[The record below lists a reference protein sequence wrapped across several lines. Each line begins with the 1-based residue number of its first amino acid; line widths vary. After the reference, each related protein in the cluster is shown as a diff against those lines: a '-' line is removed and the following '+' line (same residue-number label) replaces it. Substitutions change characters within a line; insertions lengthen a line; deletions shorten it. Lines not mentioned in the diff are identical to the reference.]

1 MDEKLKNGRFSFL
14 EDNFDNIDIIIICLL
29 ILLFNGNIKI
39 NIHGKVLEQDIATS
53 KAETDNI
60 LIELSKDILDNASL
74 RVF

>member
-1 MDEKLKNGRFSFL
+1 MRIVYK
-14 EDNFDNIDIIIICLL
+14 IDIIIICLL

-53 KAETDNI
+53 KAKTDNI